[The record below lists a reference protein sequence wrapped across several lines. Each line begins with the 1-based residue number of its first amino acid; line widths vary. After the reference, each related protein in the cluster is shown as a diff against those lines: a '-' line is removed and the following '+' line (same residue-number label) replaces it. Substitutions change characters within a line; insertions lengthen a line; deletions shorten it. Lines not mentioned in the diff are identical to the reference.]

1 MVLALL
7 QDYPVFALLEPNE
20 TLKTEKVY
28 LLQLFIQNVTQAIQ
42 NAHLQE
48 ELLKKEKLSAAGKAL
63 GMLMHDLRTPIKNIP
78 QITEL
83 LRGDGANEE
92 LLYLLDESSRQAS
105 EILDDFLDFVK
116 EAPIEKEAVSL
127 LDITDKAVKLAEN
140 RRSLENIQLEIG
152 VNEQI
157 QLAGDPSKL
166 KRVIMNIVSN
176 AADVLLDLK
185 IANPTI
191 SISSKTVN
199 GKEEIEIR
207 DNGPGIPDDIMNKL
221 FEPFTTKNKKEG
233 TGLGLSIVKQYVE
246 AHDGEIQVKN
256 DQGAVFII
264 LLEHWQS

>member
-1 MVLALL
+1 M
-7 QDYPVFALLEPNE
+7 
-20 TLKTEKVY
+20 
-28 LLQLFIQNVTQAIQ
+28 
-42 NAHLQE
+42 
-48 ELLKKEKLSAAGKAL
+48 
-63 GMLMHDLRTPIKNIP
+63 
-78 QITEL
+78 
-83 LRGDGANEE
+83 
-92 LLYLLDESSRQAS
+92 DENSRQAS

-140 RRSLENIQLEIG
+140 RRSLDNIQLEIG

-157 QLAGDPSKL
+157 QLAGYPSKL

-185 IANPTI
+185 VANPKI

-233 TGLGLSIVKQYVE
+233 TGLGLSIVKQFVE
-246 AHDGEIQVKN
+246 AHNGEIQVKN
-256 DQGAVFII
+256 DQGAVFTI
-264 LLEHWQS
+264 LFEHWQS